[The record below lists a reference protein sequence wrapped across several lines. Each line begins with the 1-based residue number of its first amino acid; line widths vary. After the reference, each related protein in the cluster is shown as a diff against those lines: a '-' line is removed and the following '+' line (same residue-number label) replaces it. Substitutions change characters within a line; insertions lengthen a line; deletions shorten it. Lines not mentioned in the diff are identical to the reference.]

1 MATSFFLSFFN
12 SVGIF
17 DFGKEG
23 YHTIT
28 LDSLDFHLH
37 IVDKGIVAI
46 EVAIECIILVLYI
59 ATSLF
64 T

>member
-1 MATSFFLSFFN
+1 M
-12 SVGIF
+12 GIF

-37 IVDKGIVAI
+37 IVDKGIVTI
-46 EVAIECIILVLYI
+46 EVAIECILLVLYI
-59 ATSLF
+59 ATSLL